1 MYRDVEGT
9 ERAVFDCVFLLA
21 YRRGVRV
28 FLGSSRNSIVAL
40 SIYVLGMHIV
50 HKSAS
55 IMGYCVC
62 WVVSDWFVCIVIWK
76 VCLNFG
82 ERVSCVHNTN
92 TSPLAHGLITV
103 DW

>member
-40 SIYVLGMHIV
+40 SIMCWECILCTRVQASWAIV
-50 HKSAS
+50 S
-55 IMGYCVC
+55 V
-62 WVVSDWFVCIVIWK
+62 
-76 VCLNFG
+76 
-82 ERVSCVHNTN
+82 
-92 TSPLAHGLITV
+92 GL
-103 DW
+103 